1 MARRTPR
8 LDRGR
13 RGAWLLYARAVG
25 VEPAPELLRR
35 AVYLGTYLAA
45 PPAWSFKLNVSQGVL
60 NLIPLV
66 SLRTSASEFV
76 SSRDCTLTDALQTL
90 VPLTPSL
97 ALCLLFLSSTQ
108 FTESISTSKYPR
120 GYAAYCSRVAM
131 FVPMLT
137 PVWGAL
143 LRLTGGK
150 AEVEELVWGK
160 GAREAEAGNN
170 KNKAEQKK

>member
-1 MARRTPR
+1 M
-8 LDRGR
+8 
-13 RGAWLLYARAVG
+13 
-25 VEPAPELLRR
+25 
-35 AVYLGTYLAA
+35 
-45 PPAWSFKLNVSQGVL
+45 F

-66 SLRTSASEFV
+66 SLHAGATEFV
-76 SSRDCTLTDALQTL
+76 ASRECMTTEALQAL
-90 VPLTPSL
+90 VPLAPSL

-108 FTESISTSKYPR
+108 FTESISASKYPR
-120 GYAAYCSRVAM
+120 GYAAYRSRVAM

-160 GAREAEAGNN
+160 GAREAVIGDV
-170 KNKAEQKK
+170 KNKAEQK

>member
-1 MARRTPR
+1 M
-8 LDRGR
+8 
-13 RGAWLLYARAVG
+13 
-25 VEPAPELLRR
+25 
-35 AVYLGTYLAA
+35 
-45 PPAWSFKLNVSQGVL
+45 F

-66 SLRTSASEFV
+66 SLHAGATEFV
-76 SSRDCTLTDALQTL
+76 ASHECMSTEALKAL
-90 VPLTPSL
+90 VPLAPSL

-108 FTESISTSKYPR
+108 FTESISASKYPR
-120 GYAAYCSRVAM
+120 GYAGYRSRVAM

-160 GAREAEAGNN
+160 GAREAVITNI
-170 KNKAEQKK
+170 KNKAEQK